1 MQAQA
6 LAVGRWAS
14 SELAMAA
21 APAVV
26 KDKKEKKKK
35 QGNTKKKQPKDKEDD
50 DEASGAGARFYK
62 EVAQSICCKGITDAV
77 VQNVCESIRKAII
90 RDVQK
95 HGHFKLANIGVFRL
109 KHVQG
114 KPARK
119 QWMYD
124 RQTKGLMEK
133 TFAAT
138 PPCKRLTGRALA
150 PLKRIFR
157 EACEGEAATPVPS
170 EQ

>member
-1 MQAQA
+1 
-6 LAVGRWAS
+6 
-14 SELAMAA
+14 MAA
-21 APAVV
+21 APAMVGS
-26 KDKKEKKKK
+26 KKEKKKR
-35 QGNTKKKQPKDKEDD
+35 GDTKKKQKKDKEDDDDDD

-62 EVAQSICCKGITDAV
+62 EVAQNIGCEGITDGI

-109 KHVQG
+109 KHFNG
-114 KPARK
+114 KPTRK
-119 QWMYD
+119 LKLYD
-124 RQTKGLMEK
+124 KQKKETVEK

-138 PPCKRLTGRALA
+138 PPYKRLTGRALA

-157 EACEGEAATPVPS
+157 EACEEEPAALVPS